1 MVNSVKNTQ
10 VLKNALKVIRK
21 ILSCS
26 ARSKQG
32 GEVGTGENEWGKRS
46 CLKQNVS
53 GSVHWYFFNESF
65 STAKI

>member
-1 MVNSVKNTQ
+1 MVNSVKNAQ

-21 ILSCS
+21 ILSRN

-32 GEVGTGENEWGKRS
+32 GGVGAGENEWGIRC